1 MARIPA
7 EQRRHA
13 LVQAALAVI
22 YRDGVAAA
30 TTRTIVAEA
39 DMSLASFHYVFGS
52 RDELIREVIAAIVGD
67 VEVAASLSLEP
78 GRDIAET
85 VRNGLRAY
93 LEHVRADPMREV
105 MLNELMNHALR
116 DPELAHLPQAQYR
129 IYRQTAAVLL
139 ELAATA
145 SNVRWNRPMDEMAHF
160 FATFTD
166 GLSLTWLGDRDDA
179 AAERSIE
186 LAALA
191 VSVFAEP
198 VEPGAV
204 EPDAVEPSADDPG
217 AVVPG
222 AADPGAADS
231 GTAER

>member
-7 EQRRHA
+7 EQRRQA

-30 TTRTIVAEA
+30 TTRTVVAEA
-39 DMSLASFHYVFGS
+39 GMSLASFHYVFDS

-67 VEVAASLSLEP
+67 VEAVASMSLEP
-78 GRDIAET
+78 GKDIAET

-93 LEHVRADPMREV
+93 LGHVRADPLREV

-116 DPELAHLPQAQYR
+116 DPELAHLPQIQYR
-129 IYRQTAAVLL
+129 IYRQTAGALL
-139 ELAATA
+139 ELAATV
-145 SNVRWNRPMDEMAHF
+145 SDVRWNRPMDEMAHL

-179 AAERSIE
+179 AAEKTIE

-198 VEPGAV
+198 NEPGPH
-204 EPDAVEPSADDPG
+204 EPGQDVPEAPG
-217 AVVPG
+217 AERADGG
-222 AADPGAADS
+222 A
-231 GTAER
+231 

>member
-39 DMSLASFHYVFGS
+39 GMSLASFHYVFDS
-52 RDELIREVIAAIVGD
+52 RDALIREVIAAIVED
-67 VEVAASLSLEP
+67 VEVVASMSLEP
-78 GRDIAET
+78 GKDIAET
-85 VRNGLRAY
+85 VRNGLHAY
-93 LEHVRADPMREV
+93 LGHVRADPMREV

-116 DPELAHLPQAQYR
+116 DPELAHLPQIQYR
-129 IYRQTAAVLL
+129 IYRQTAAALL

-145 SNVRWNRPMDEMAHF
+145 SNVRWNRPMDEMAHL

-179 AAERSIE
+179 AADKTIE

-191 VSVFAEP
+191 VSAFAEP
-198 VEPGAV
+198 NGSQPNESRSIEPQPL
-204 EPDAVEPSADDPG
+204 ESAPLEADR
-217 AVVPG
+217 
-222 AADPGAADS
+222 AAGPA
-231 GTAER
+231 

>member
-39 DMSLASFHYVFGS
+39 GMSLASFHYVFDS
-52 RDELIREVIAAIVGD
+52 RDALIREVIAAIVED
-67 VEVAASLSLEP
+67 VEVVASMSLEP
-78 GRDIAET
+78 GKDIAET
-85 VRNGLRAY
+85 VRNGLHAY
-93 LEHVRADPMREV
+93 LGHVRADPMREV

-116 DPELAHLPQAQYR
+116 DPELAHLPQIQYR
-129 IYRQTAAVLL
+129 IYRQTAAALL

-145 SNVRWNRPMDEMAHF
+145 SNVRWNRPMDEMAHL

-179 AAERSIE
+179 AADKTIE

-198 VEPGAV
+198 NGSQPNESRSIEPQPL
-204 EPDAVEPSADDPG
+204 ESAPLEADR
-217 AVVPG
+217 
-222 AADPGAADS
+222 AAGPA
-231 GTAER
+231 